1 MLQIK
6 NATYTADC
14 HTVTVATVNGLFP
27 GPPVEIT
34 EGDTLVVE
42 VTNKQVYPVTMHW
55 CVSLSSISLTVFIST
70 WIEIHVR
77 DFKEIYESDKI

>member
-1 MLQIK
+1 
-6 NATYTADC
+6 
-14 HTVTVATVNGLFP
+14 VTVATVNGLFP
-27 GPPVEIT
+27 GPPVVIT
-34 EGDTLVVE
+34 EGDTLVIE

>member
-1 MLQIK
+1 VLQIK
-6 NATYTADC
+6 NATYTRDC

-34 EGDTLVVE
+34 EGDTLVVK

-55 CVSLSSISLTVFIST
+55 YVSRAVFSLLI
-70 WIEIHVR
+70 
-77 DFKEIYESDKI
+77 